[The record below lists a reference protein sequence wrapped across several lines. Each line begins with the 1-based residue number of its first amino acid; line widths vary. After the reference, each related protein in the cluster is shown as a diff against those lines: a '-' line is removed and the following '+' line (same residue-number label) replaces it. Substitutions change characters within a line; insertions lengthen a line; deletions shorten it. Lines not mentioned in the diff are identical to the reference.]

1 MRRILSGRAVDRALI
16 EAGVVPKECARATL
30 EMRPESAVT
39 LTVEYLVTA
48 EMLGKLAAAFAAAA
62 AEAED
67 DRLLKQAPTP

>member
-1 MRRILSGRAVDRALI
+1 VDRALI

-48 EMLGKLAAAFAAAA
+48 EMLGKLATAFAAAA
-62 AEAED
+62 KTVEDAPLLQQADAE
-67 DRLLKQAPTP
+67 